1 MQNEAKVVPISHTA
15 STHSGNLPPSL
26 IQVRESSAL
35 QIKQQ
40 LQELFTSA
48 DDVLFEMADRATSNS
63 EQNSLF
69 EAMRDLRLKRK
80 NLERGFFQG
89 LFDKFNLLSQR
100 SIGRR
105 RPEQELN
112 IDNLSLVQNDE
123 LEESVA
129 LETMIAKVMGA
140 EVQPL
145 TQLSARV
152 GHLLQRKI
160 SNDENPLGPKSLAT
174 AFLESC
180 TILGFDIQIKLIIL
194 KLFEKAVLDNIHGLY
209 QTCNEQLI
217 NAGVL
222 PDLASQTSERKRPSV
237 TQRQSARQ
245 SSDAEYHQQLD
256 VAQTSHTHI
265 AFDELQALLG
275 HLKLSQVSTPAPSDA
290 VPISTQDLTRLL
302 SHLQQHNN
310 EQHISSGV
318 VRQQLDSILQRASQQ
333 SKRVRIVGEIDNDII
348 NLVSM
353 LFDFI
358 LDDRSIPSTLKAM
371 IGRMQIPLLKLAVLD
386 KSFFDNTNHPARRLL
401 NEIGTAALGWND
413 QDAAQQDSLSQK
425 IESIVQRLQQD
436 FSEDPGIFNEIL
448 TDFASFIR
456 TERRRSELLEQRI
469 RDAEEGRA
477 RSESARAQ
485 VEEVLNDRL
494 MGKTLPEVVVQLL
507 QDSWSK
513 VMLLNHLKHGE
524 QSSQWKSSIAVMD
537 QLIWSVLPHTEPD
550 TAHKLRI
557 LIPNLL
563 ESLRDG
569 LNQAAL
575 DPFATSLLFTKLE
588 VLHVQAT
595 QRANTLLEPVKP
607 SPAPAVIAVEKAT
620 EPAELKAE
628 PAQTTAQP
636 EPEPKPIQEE
646 PTMVEVKAKIA
657 LTEPAVAAEPKVEVD
672 EDHPG
677 LALVDK
683 LNAGSWFELTQADEQ
698 SSRCKLAAIIK
709 STGRYIF
716 VNRRGLKVLEKS
728 RAELALAFA
737 DGTLTLL
744 DDAQL
749 FDRALESVI
758 GDLRR
763 LKSRD

>member
-1 MQNEAKVVPISHTA
+1 MQNEAKVVPISHNTA
-15 STHSGNLPPSL
+15 PTHSGNLPPAL
-26 IQVRESSAL
+26 TLVRENAGI
-35 QIKQQ
+35 QIKKH
-40 LQELFTSA
+40 LQDLFTSA

-80 NLERGFFQG
+80 SLERGFFQG
-89 LFDKFNLLSQR
+89 LFDRFNQLNQR

-105 RPEQELN
+105 RVEEIPN

-145 TQLSARV
+145 TQLSARL

-174 AFLESC
+174 AFLESS

-194 KLFEKAVLDNIHGLY
+194 KLFEKSVLDNIHGLY
-209 QTCNEQLI
+209 QACNEQLI
-217 NAGVL
+217 KEGVL
-222 PDLASQTSERKRPSV
+222 PDLASQATERKRPSV
-237 TQRQSARQ
+237 TQRQTARQ
-245 SSDAEYHQQLD
+245 ATDDYQQQPD
-256 VAQTSHTHI
+256 TAQTSHTHI

-275 HLKLSQVSTPAPSDA
+275 HLKFNQTSAPVPSDA
-290 VPISTQDLTRLL
+290 LPISTQDLMRLL

-310 EQHISSGV
+310 EQHISSGI

-333 SKRVRIVGEIDNDII
+333 SKRTRVVGEIDNDII

-386 KSFFDNTNHPARRLL
+386 KTFFDNTNHPARRLL
-401 NEIGTAALGWND
+401 NEIGSAALGWNE
-413 QDAAQQDSLSQK
+413 QDAAHQDNLSQK
-425 IESIVQRLQQD
+425 IEAIVQRLQHD
-436 FSEDPGIFNEIL
+436 FSDDPGIFSEIL
-448 TDFASFIR
+448 SDFASFIR
-456 TERRRSELLEQRI
+456 TERRRSELLEQRV

-477 RSESARAQ
+477 RSESARMQ
-485 VEEVLNDRL
+485 VEAALNERL
-494 MGKTLPEVVVQLL
+494 MGKTLAETVVQIL
-507 QDSWSK
+507 QGSWSK
-513 VMLLNHLKHGE
+513 VMLLNQLKYGE
-524 QSSQWKSSIAVMD
+524 QSSQWKSNLAVMD
-537 QLIWSVLPHTEPD
+537 QLIWSVSPHTEPD
-550 TAHKLRI
+550 TSRKLRI
-557 LIPNLL
+557 LIPKLL
-563 ESLRDG
+563 ERLREG
-569 LNQAAL
+569 FSQAAL
-575 DPFATSLLFTKLE
+575 DPFETSLLFTKLE
-588 VLHVQAT
+588 VLHVQAI
-595 QRANTLLEPVKP
+595 QRANALLEPAQP
-607 SPAPAVIAVEKAT
+607 TPETPEAVTVTADKAVAIDT
-620 EPAELKAE
+620 PAESAQAAE
-628 PAQTTAQP
+628 PALP
-636 EPEPKPIQEE
+636 EPAQEE

-657 LTEPAVAAEPKVEVD
+657 LTEPSVVAEPEVEVD
-672 EDHPG
+672 ENHPG

-698 SSRCKLAAIIK
+698 NTRCKLAAIIK

-728 RAELALAFA
+728 RAELAIAFT
-737 DGTLTLL
+737 DGTLSLL